1 MRIFPTGEKD
11 GRAIAFEIENVYV
24 SRKAISQLLKQADG
38 VSNVKLGGHFSS
50 SNDIRIEFQYL
61 GCDYMV
67 WEPFGDN
74 SRYWIGPK
82 NPEESVADAKGLE
95 DIFKSYHPPFYRSL
109 LGDLLTLRIFRR
121 AVDRH

>member
-1 MRIFPTGEKD
+1 MRIFPANGKD
-11 GRAIAFEIENVYV
+11 GRAIGFEIENVYV
-24 SRKAISQLLKQADG
+24 SRKAISQLLKQVDG
-38 VSNVKLGGHFSS
+38 VSDVKLGGHFGS

-61 GCDYMV
+61 GCNYMV

-95 DIFKSYHPPFYRSL
+95 DIFRRYQPPFYRSL
-109 LGDLLTLRIFRR
+109 LGNLLTLRLFRR
-121 AVDRH
+121 TVDRH